1 MRDITNIPAPRV
13 AFIDD
18 RTGLMSREWYR
29 FFLNLFVLT
38 GSGNSDVTVEDLQKS
53 PSADVVVPVVD
64 VLPATSV
71 VVDNTETQLAVL
83 TAKYDEVSAQLQD
96 LQLSVPPAGSS
107 GSVTKV
113 SVVTANGLAGTVANP
128 TTTPEITLS
137 TTQTGILT
145 GNGTSISNAVIG
157 TGLQYASSTLSI
169 NATTGTEILRGNGSG
184 QFSNIT
190 VGTGLQYVSTTLSIK
205 GLTSSLDTILASDGT
220 GGVKSVTIGTGLS
233 YSGGTLS
240 STGGTGS
247 VTNVSVVSAN
257 GLAGT
262 VSNPTTTPAIT
273 LSTTANGVLIGNG
286 TSISN
291 AVIGTGLQYA
301 SSTLS
306 INATTGTEI
315 LRGNGSGQFSNVT
328 IGTGL
333 QYSAGTLSI
342 KGLTSTLDTILASD
356 GTGGVKSITI
366 GTGLNYSSG
375 TLSSIGGTVTNTSGS
390 LTANSTVV
398 GNSTVDVKTLN
409 NVKVYA
415 ADTVVT
421 GTAYGK
427 VIYNAAGTSWLP
439 SVTGASGAGT
449 YADKFSF
456 FPVVGLSNRGT
467 AAQNWGTYVQDYFSL
482 GLTDA
487 SLYNSHYNTW
497 ATTNGIPAGLAS
509 SASPGGSWNDP
520 GFSGGAPTDPYY
532 TEIGGYAVTLGIGTK
547 GNYAEGIG
555 VIVKDSPVFGGSSVE
570 ARLTGMQL
578 AVTKDNANNTWKS
591 IGYNA
596 YSNGAQQTTYAP
608 LAAFYVAGGW
618 QYGLDLSTGSYNGA
632 SINFPTAAITTG
644 ASTGTYIG
652 TNKPGSNSNN
662 VWLVVKVN
670 GTNYYLPAWT

>member
-1 MRDITNIPAPRV
+1 MPAATTSVSGYLTNTDWNTFNNKGSGTVTSVTGTSPVVSSGGTTPAISIPA
-13 AFIDD
+13 A
-18 RTGLMSREWYR
+18 T
-29 FFLNLFVLT
+29 
-38 GSGNSDVTVEDLQKS
+38 
-53 PSADVVVPVVD
+53 
-64 VLPATSV
+64 TSV
-71 VVDNTETQLAVL
+71 SGYLTNTDWNTFNNKQ
-83 TAKYDEVSAQLQD
+83 
-96 LQLSVPPAGSS
+96 PAGSYLVS
-107 GSVTKV
+107 GGALGTPSSGTLTNVTGLPLSTGVTGLLPIANGGTGTATPALVAGTNVSITGSWPNQTINSTATGGTGTVTSV
-113 SVVTANGLAGTVANP
+113 SVVT
-128 TTTPEITLS
+128 
-137 TTQTGILT
+137 
-145 GNGTSISNAVIG
+145 
-157 TGLQYASSTLSI
+157 
-169 NATTGTEILRGNGSG
+169 
-184 QFSNIT
+184 
-190 VGTGLQYVSTTLSIK
+190 
-205 GLTSSLDTILASDGT
+205 
-220 GGVKSVTIGTGLS
+220 
-233 YSGGTLS
+233 
-240 STGGTGS
+240 
-247 VTNVSVVSAN
+247 AN

-273 LSTTANGVLIGNG
+273 LSTTANGLLTGNG
-286 TSISN
+286 TSIST

-306 INATTGTEI
+306 INATTGTDI
-315 LRGNGSGQFSNVT
+315 LRGNGSGQFANVS

-333 QYSAGTLSI
+333 QYSSSTISI

-356 GTGGVKSITI
+356 GTGGVKSIFI
-366 GTGLNYSSG
+366 GTGLNYASG
-375 TLSSIGGTVTNTSGS
+375 TLSNTANGTVTNTSGS

-398 GNSTVDVKTLN
+398 GNGTVDVKTLN

-449 YADKFSF
+449 YADKFSY
-456 FPVVGLSNRGT
+456 FPVIGLSSRGT
-467 AAQNWGTYVQDYFSL
+467 AAQNWGTYVQDYLSL

-487 SLYNSHYNTW
+487 TLYNSHYNTW
-497 ATTNGIPAGLAS
+497 AAVNGIPAGLAS

-520 GFSGGAPTDPYY
+520 PFSGGAPTDPYY

-555 VIVKDSPVFGGSSVE
+555 VVVKDSPVFGGSSVE

-578 AVTKDNANNTWKS
+578 AVTKDNPNNTWKS

-596 YSNGAQQTTYAP
+596 YSDGAQQTTYAP

-618 QYGLDLSTGSYNGA
+618 QYGLDLSAGSYNGA
-632 SINFPTAAITTG
+632 SINFPSAAITTG
-644 ASTGTYIG
+644 ASTGTYVG
-652 TNKPGSNSNN
+652 TNKPGANSSN